1 MKRISSEHDVSGPK
15 LSICI
20 ATFNRGKFIA
30 ETLDSILHQMQPGVE
45 LIVVDGASPD
55 NTEEVMRQY
64 LLNYPE
70 IRYYRELVNSGVDAD
85 YDKAVEYATGE
96 YCWLMTD
103 DDVLMPGAIEAVLHS
118 IHSSPELVVVNS
130 EVKNF
135 DFSKTYVERSLIIT
149 DNRNYE
155 ANDGE
160 SFFVDIASYLS
171 FIGAVVIKREVWLAR
186 DRESYYGSLF
196 IHVGVIFQSPTLTK
210 VNVISSPFITI
221 RYGNAMWSAR
231 TFEIWTF
238 KWPNLIWSFVDFSD
252 ESKNKITKREPRK
265 SFSRLFRNRALG
277 VFSKAE
283 VKKFW
288 PDNVN
293 IIELAMANLIAIF
306 PRRLANIFSICY
318 LKLEKKSNKMALH
331 DLLNSKH
338 SNFISKC
345 IAKDS

>member
-1 MKRISSEHDVSGPK
+1 MITK

-20 ATFNRGKFIA
+20 ATYNRANFIG
-30 ETLDSILHQMQPGVE
+30 ETLNSIITQLCDSIEIV
-45 LIVVDGASPD
+45 VVDGASPD
-55 NTEEVMRQY
+55 KTFEVMKEY
-64 LLNYPE
+64 LSKFSF
-70 IRYYRELVNSGVDAD
+70 IRYFRENKNSGVDAD
-85 YDKAVEYATGE
+85 YDKAVQYARGE

-103 DDVLMPGAIEAVLHS
+103 DDILKPGAIEAVLES
-118 IHSSPELVVVNS
+118 IRSYPELVVVNS

-186 DRESYYGSLF
+186 DRVRYYGSLF
-196 IHVGVIFQSPTLTK
+196 IHVGIIFQSPPLTK
-210 VNVISSPFITI
+210 MKVISSPFITI
-221 RYGNAMWSAR
+221 RYGNAMWSPR

-277 VFSKAE
+277 VFSTAE

-318 LKLEKKSNKMALH
+318 LKIEKNTNKMALH
-331 DLLNSKH
+331 DLLNCRH